1 VVKQLIA
8 ISIGEPLRPD
18 IAAKITEGGR
28 TTLLHLYGTTETP
41 GSTGIRYDDKKI
53 GDISIGMA
61 TVGAAAVIYGLAALI
76 TGALRISDIRQ
87 ALRR

>member
-1 VVKQLIA
+1 VGGSHAL
-8 ISIGEPLRPD
+8 
-18 IAAKITEGGR
+18 AAG
-28 TTLLHLYGTTETP
+28 
-41 GSTGIRYDDKKI
+41 
-53 GDISIGMA
+53 A